1 MINCQIKDIN
11 NVTVHYDSYGDYY
24 DAFEKIPYDCT
35 WRVPAGGAK
44 GTPEYEKYANLYKAQ
59 PWWVSTWQ
67 IVIDSTPVPDPT
79 GYKLYPAE
87 FSIRKG
93 ESETMSINLEN
104 EQGIIMAEFYMQ
116 LPQGIT
122 IATDGDGYL
131 EATLNDSRTDRTHS
145 LEVELGS
152 DGLYHFLAYS
162 NKNKPFIGNEGE
174 LISVTL
180 NCDESVEA
188 GEYQGTLKSILLSD
202 ADKQAIQPA
211 DLTFAIEVTDYIPG
225 DVNDDRRINGMDIVE
240 MVELIMSQGYSKA
253 ADLYP
258 VGQPDGKVNGMDLVE
273 EVELVMS
280 QPAQQAAQLRMANGF
295 KQELTLTP
303 QIGGTLALGV
313 TTEQHYL
320 MTQCLVQLSE
330 GMRLDD
336 VTTDTHHTAA
346 WRELGNGQYMVVA
359 YSGSNQ
365 AFTDNDALLSLH
377 YTGEGTVT
385 VTDVLMADELR
396 QECRF
401 AAVSLSGTDGIGN
414 VQTSTSNHQQTY
426 DLQGRVINSQVTVN
440 HSPLKRGV
448 YVVNGHKVVVK

>member
-1 MINCQIKDIN
+1 MNKLKIFLTWVLLSTATHALGINVSVDPISIEAGKTAQLIIN
-11 NVTVHYDSYGDYY
+11 LSNTETNLTAYQMSLYLPEGVTVQKKANG
-24 DAFEKIPYDCT
+24 
-35 WRVPAGGAK
+35 
-44 GTPEYEKYANLYKAQ
+44 KYAYTANSDRHDGAFTISVKDAADGSVLIACFSADKDVLVGNSGELLRLPLEVA
-59 PWWVSTWQ
+59 ST
-67 IVIDSTPVPDPT
+67 VTTPQQASLKNIEFSDVNANAYHPSDVTFSLTMATSVEPDTPT

-116 LPQGIT
+116 LPEGIT

-131 EATLNDSRTDRTHS
+131 NAVLNDGRTDRTHL

-162 NKNKPFIGNEGE
+162 NKNKPFTGNEGE
-174 LISVTL
+174 LIYVTL

-202 ADKQAIQPA
+202 ADKQAIQTA

-280 QPAQQAAQLRMANGF
+280 QPAQQAAQLRMANSQF
-295 KQELTLTP
+295 
-303 QIGGTLALGV
+303 
-313 TTEQHYL
+313 TE
-320 MTQCLVQLSE
+320 
-330 GMRLDD
+330 
-336 VTTDTHHTAA
+336 
-346 WRELGNGQYMVVA
+346 N
-359 YSGSNQ
+359 
-365 AFTDNDALLSLH
+365 
-377 YTGEGTVT
+377 
-385 VTDVLMADELR
+385 
-396 QECRF
+396 
-401 AAVSLSGTDGIGN
+401 
-414 VQTSTSNHQQTY
+414 
-426 DLQGRVINSQVTVN
+426 NS
-440 HSPLKRGV
+440 SLKRGV